1 MKSYRLSFAT
11 IYILKKNMVEIIA
24 DEGVV
29 MDELQVDE
37 LHDFLLSNI
46 DSPQLL
52 LINKKYSYTYTFKAQ
67 TILASLK
74 EIKAVAVTHSS
85 SGALLSTQTLIG
97 INQDLQSK
105 VKIFQCREQALEWL
119 NTL

>member
-1 MKSYRLSFAT
+1 MKSYKLSFAT
-11 IYILKKNMVEIIA
+11 IYILKNNLVEIIA

-29 MDELQVDE
+29 MDEVEVDE

-52 LINKKYSYTYTFKAQ
+52 LINKKYSYSYTFKAQ
-67 TILASLK
+67 TMLASLR

-85 SGALLSTQTLIG
+85 AGALLSTESLIG
-97 INQDLQSK
+97 INQSLQSK
-105 VKIFQCREQALEWL
+105 VKIFQNREQALEWL